1 MFGKH
6 HIITQLAGA
15 FAIASVAA
23 VVAVSSAAAGTSS
36 SDRTRGQACQTTA
49 TSWHVVTDDL
59 GIPWLE
65 PVGLEACTDAP
76 LACTPALSPNTG
88 WIVVVDD
95 LGVPSLTQIAPSE
108 PAVTQEACV
117 LQAAAPAVS
126 APKESVKPKASVKK
140 KASAKKKASSMTN
153 QFRHAESVTR

>member
-6 HIITQLAGA
+6 HIIAQLTGG
-15 FAIASVAA
+15 FAIAAVAA

-36 SDRTRGQACQTTA
+36 SDRTRGQACQTAA
-49 TSWHVVTDDL
+49 TSWRVVADDQ

-76 LACTPALSPNTG
+76 LVCTPALAPHSG

-95 LGVPSLTQIAPSE
+95 LGVPSLIQIAPSE
-108 PAVTQEACV
+108 PGVTPEACV

-126 APKESVKPKASVKK
+126 APKASVKPKASVTK
-140 KASAKKKASSMTN
+140 KASAKKKASSMTT
-153 QFRHAESVTR
+153 QFRHAESVAR